1 MKSVFKIT
9 DPLIIDDTLS
19 TIEYGTLALCVDNTP
34 YSVPLNYVHDGDII
48 YFHGAKKGKKMQI
61 LKENANASF
70 SVVQSYSVIQSYF
83 SSTEQLACPA
93 THFFKSII
101 IDGKIQMVESYDE
114 KVKALSLLMKKLQ
127 KEGGY
132 KPLDDKVY
140 EKMINAV
147 AVYKLN
153 PKDINAKFK
162 FGQNLSDE
170 RFDMVIEHLKNR
182 ATKVD
187 NATIEMMI
195 NERNKNEIKNSS
207 N

>member
-19 TIEYGTLALCVDNTP
+19 TLEYGTLALCVDNIP
-34 YSVPLNYVHDGDII
+34 YSVPLNYVHDGDIV
-48 YFHGAKKGKKMQI
+48 YFHGSKKGKKMQI
-61 LKENANASF
+61 LKENSNASF

-153 PKDINAKFK
+153 ANEVNAKFK

-182 ATKVD
+182 GTKVD
-187 NATIEMMI
+187 NATINMMI
-195 NERNKNEIKNSS
+195 NEREKI
-207 N
+207 